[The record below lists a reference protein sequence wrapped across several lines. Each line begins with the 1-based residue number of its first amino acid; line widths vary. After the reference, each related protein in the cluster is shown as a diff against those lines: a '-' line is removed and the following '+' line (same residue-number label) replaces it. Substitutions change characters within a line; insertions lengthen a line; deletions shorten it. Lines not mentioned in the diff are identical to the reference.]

1 LRDNSL
7 AAILRFLQLYCDGG
21 IPGSLLIRLKLWGRG
36 YDREEIAVETA
47 PMLRLSSQ
55 VLQDLQNDQE
65 ILQLLGDEVE
75 QASSLVRIE
84 ADQLERVLA
93 LLRARGFQLEE

>member
-7 AAILRFLQLYCDGG
+7 ATILRFLQFYCDGG

-36 YDREEIAVETA
+36 YDREAIAVETA
-47 PMLRLSSQ
+47 PMLRLPSQ

-65 ILQLLGDEVE
+65 IRSLLGDEVE
-75 QASSLVRIE
+75 QTSSLVRVE
-84 ADQLERVLA
+84 ADQLAQILA